1 MHVVE
6 SLVHIVLPP
15 VHVIEAL
22 VHVVK
27 SLAHLFLGAFDSPY
41 AAFYAV
47 ESASTLAILSSV
59 VIIRLS

>member
-1 MHVVE
+1 
-6 SLVHIVLPP
+6 VHIVLPP

-47 ESASTLAILSSV
+47 ESGFHSGNSILCGHHPLVLA
-59 VIIRLS
+59 